1 MFEGAKYQETRQLPL
16 KEIAK
21 KAKKE
26 IQQKHPEIKVSV
38 RTRDYNAIDV
48 EVTAIPKDFQP
59 LQKIDADRNYP
70 YPTIRHSDAGQQLLN
85 EIENILDVYNRKDIE
100 IETDYCNVRFFT
112 YVRYSFQISQEAQ
125 KLLA

>member
-1 MFEGAKYQETRQLPL
+1 MFEGSEYLETKQLPL

-21 KAKKE
+21 RAKAE
-26 IQQKHPEIKVSV
+26 ILEKYPEIKVSV

-48 EVTAIPKDFQP
+48 EITAIPKDFQP
-59 LQKIDADRNYP
+59 LKRVKLDQNLP
-70 YPTIRHSDAGQQLLN
+70 YTTINHSDAGQQLLN
-85 EIENILDVYNRKDIE
+85 DIENILDVYNRKDIE

>member
-1 MFEGAKYQETRQLPL
+1 MFEGLKYLETKQLPL

-21 KAKKE
+21 RAKAE
-26 IQQKHPEIKVSV
+26 ILEKHPEIKVSV

-48 EVTAIPKDFQP
+48 EITQIPKDFQP
-59 LQKIDADRNYP
+59 LQRIEANRNDP
-70 YPTIRHSDAGQQLLN
+70 YPRINHSDAGQQLIN
-85 EIENILDVYNRKDIE
+85 DIENILDVYNRKDIE

-125 KLLA
+125 KLLT

>member
-1 MFEGAKYQETRQLPL
+1 MLEGPKYSETKQLPL

-26 IQQKHPEIKVSV
+26 ILQAHPEIKVSI

-48 EVTAIPKDFQP
+48 EITAIPEGFQA
-59 LQKIDADRNYP
+59 LQKIPADQNYP
-70 YPTIRHSDAGQQLLN
+70 YPTIRHSDKGQQLIN
-85 EIENILDVYNRKDIE
+85 DIENILDAYNRKDIE

-112 YVRYSFQISQEAQ
+112 YVTFSHQIIQEAQ